1 METDYAAVPCNS
13 LIPAFSFPTEYKIDI
28 KLYGTLVH
36 FNLIYIC
43 YIFIF
48 SLELRINPYNFIQFT
63 PTAQRIPI
71 LHSSNCNV
79 CFRTFVKR

>member
-28 KLYGTLVH
+28 KLYGTSVH

-48 SLELRINPYNFIQFT
+48 SLELRINPITLFNLLPPHKGFLYCT
-63 PTAQRIPI
+63 VVT
-71 LHSSNCNV
+71 V
-79 CFRTFVKR
+79 TFAFGLS

>member
-13 LIPAFSFPTEYKIDI
+13 LITAFSFPTEYKIDI
-28 KLYGTLVH
+28 KLYGTSVH